1 MQSELPAALNVFD
14 TEYQLENSESYPGTV
29 QQEIAIEG
37 YQYCTLYEE
46 PLSRSDLKATPIS
59 YLQLGVVISIEIVA
73 SYIWHYLPPE
83 KGLHIT

>member
-1 MQSELPAALNVFD
+1 MCLILNINWKTVKA
-14 TEYQLENSESYPGTV
+14 TV

-59 YLQLGVVISIEIVA
+59 Y
-73 SYIWHYLPPE
+73 
-83 KGLHIT
+83 